1 MAQLEKCFPWKH
13 EGLKSAP
20 RSLIKSE
27 TSLVLGILVLGGTNK
42 RVPGAPWLD
51 SLVYS
56 PMRDPASVTNQVG
69 GWPQKDD
76 NRG

>member
-13 EGLKSAP
+13 EGLNSAL

-42 RVPGAPWLD
+42 TVPGAPWLD

-56 PMRDPASVTNQVG
+56 PTRDPALVTSQG
-69 GWPQKDD
+69 GWPLRDD